1 MPEPRATD
9 TLEVIWCDF
18 GGVLTPHL
26 DEAIDHIVMAS
37 GVPWGVLMTAAAEV
51 ARDLGVTGLG
61 PLELGM
67 ISQAQWGAR
76 VASALPPEHQSHVD
90 LGRWDEFWYR
100 DRPVN
105 AELLD
110 VLGELAARGVRIGM
124 LTNSVAEWEPH
135 RARMLAGYPAF
146 DSYVRSHEIGLA
158 KPNPRIYDFA
168 DRALPLHGG
177 RAVFIDDLAANCVAA
192 EEHGWLSIHHVST
205 QETIARLRALAASGD
220 AA

>member
-1 MPEPRATD
+1 MTEPHATD

-26 DEAIDHIVMAS
+26 DDAINHIVTAS
-37 GVPWGVLMTAAAEV
+37 GVPWPVLMTAAGEV
-51 ARDLGVTGLG
+51 ARELGVTGLG

-76 VASALPPEHQSHVD
+76 VERALPPGRQSLVD
-90 LGRWDEFWYR
+90 LGRWDEYWYR

-110 VLGELAARGVRIGM
+110 VLGDIAASGVRIGM
-124 LTNSVAEWEPH
+124 LTNSVAEWEQH

-158 KPNPRIYDFA
+158 KPDPRIYAWA
-168 DRALPLHGG
+168 DRLLPRHGG
-177 RAVFIDDLAANCVAA
+177 QAVFIDDLAANCVAA
-192 EEHGWLSIHHVST
+192 ETHGWLSIHHVST
-205 QETIARLRALAASGD
+205 EATIARLRALIEE
-220 AA
+220 